1 MLHSAGLNF
10 HSHECVRPSGTIISS
25 KSTCAACPLTWRQ
38 SSGRL
43 THAGRHKVYI
53 VIPDPGLPLLLQLL
67 LDLIN
72 LLCKQVIVLSLPKK
86 GQRNMEKR

>member
-1 MLHSAGLNF
+1 MSHSVGLNY
-10 HSHECVRPSGTIISS
+10 HSHECVRPSATIISS

-43 THAGRHKVYI
+43 THAGRPEAQTVLLE
-53 VIPDPGLPLLLQLL
+53 PGPPLLLQLL

-72 LLCKQVIVLSLPKK
+72 LLC
-86 GQRNMEKR
+86 